1 MEPNMP
7 VFSTC
12 HVLSPTE
19 LYFLFFI
26 LSHCISYH
34 FFHFSTFCSKE
45 IVNFHRPKAKWYPH
59 ENKLAAQLQGVACNQ
74 GRMTV
79 ILMTLGGK
87 GVKLVF
93 NVDETPVSV
102 KLKVSKKLG

>member
-1 MEPNMP
+1 
-7 VFSTC
+7 
-12 HVLSPTE
+12 
-19 LYFLFFI
+19 
-26 LSHCISYH
+26 
-34 FFHFSTFCSKE
+34 
-45 IVNFHRPKAKWYPH
+45 
-59 ENKLAAQLQGVACNQ
+59 
-74 GRMTV
+74 MTV

>member
-26 LSHCISYH
+26 FFPLYFLS
-34 FFHFSTFCSKE
+34 FFQQTIRAGIWLGHKSKH
-45 IVNFHRPKAKWYPH
+45 IACQFQFVP
-59 ENKLAAQLQGVACNQ
+59 NK
-74 GRMTV
+74 
-79 ILMTLGGK
+79 K
-87 GVKLVF
+87 
-93 NVDETPVSV
+93 
-102 KLKVSKKLG
+102 